1 VVDKYDIASASTL
14 KKWVI
19 AYRRQGESAF
29 VPKSKGRPPG
39 TYSLT
44 SKPLSSRASFEEI
57 LMRAENER
65 LARKL
70 GGR

>member
-39 TYSLT
+39 TNKSQRHSPHLASL
-44 SKPLSSRASFEEI
+44 EEI

-70 GGR
+70 GGS